1 MKKITMEGVFS
12 NLYRQWVNKK
22 LQGAAKKLLDKDPEL
37 KKSFQNINQANQ
49 KAMDI
54 IRKKYPHLKDR

>member
-12 NLYRQWVNKK
+12 NLYKNWKNNK

-54 IRKKYPHLKDR
+54 LYKKYPHLKDK